1 MPQKAARSPGGSGN
15 ARTGSH
21 LAETDAAEG
30 RAESRWQ
37 RKRQNRLTPGGDG
50 CRRRPR
56 GAGGRSRWQRKHRNR
71 LTPGSNVC
79 RRGPCGMGGRSRWQ
93 RKRQNRLTPG
103 SDESQRAQAETGTKN
118 TVTPTG
124 ATMRIPK
131 AKKASLLAERRPVSS
146 RRSYFTICPDIWP
159 LQAAALA
166 SSVSMCMARAYFSE
180 TRTTVSPKMS
190 LRPVSCST
198 STDTI

>member
-1 MPQKAARSPGGSGN
+1 MPQRAMQGRWKVQV
-15 ARTGSH
+15 
-21 LAETDAAEG
+21 AAEMPET
-30 RAESRWQ
+30 AHTWQ
-37 RKRQNRLTPGGDG
+37 RRMPEKAMQGRWKVQVAAKTPEEAHTWQ
-50 CRRRPR
+50 RRKPAR
-56 GAGGRSRWQRKHRNR
+56 AGGN
-71 LTPGSNVC
+71 
-79 RRGPCGMGGRSRWQ
+79 
-93 RKRQNRLTPG
+93 
-103 SDESQRAQAETGTKN
+103 GTKN

-124 ATMRIPK
+124 ATVQIPK
-131 AKKASLLAERRPVSS
+131 AKKASLLAGRRPVSS